1 MKPSTE
7 QLRAFINNIK
17 GAAKQFDVSEKTI
30 CRWLK
35 SEGLHECK
43 SNYGVKLN
51 MQKAKEIRKK
61 FNDGSE
67 IKELSSEYSVTFST
81 ISRIIQNITY
91 CEIKETAIVKVVYN
105 PY

>member
-1 MKPSTE
+1 MKPSAEKIRT
-7 QLRAFINNIK
+7 LANNIK
-17 GAAKQFDVSEKTI
+17 EAAKQFDVSEKTI

-35 SEGLHECK
+35 SEGLYECK

-61 FNDGSE
+61 FNEGFE
-67 IKELSSEYSVTFST
+67 IKELASEYCVTFSA
-81 ISRIIQNITY
+81 ISRIVKNITY